1 MGFNINKENIKD
13 QKITVIG
20 LKKSGYAAAVLGHE
34 LGANILVSEINNDTE
49 IISNKNNLIKKG
61 IRVETGKH
69 SDLVYD
75 ADFWVISPGVAKDI
89 DIINQAIELKI
100 PIIGISFVS

>member
-1 MGFNINKENIKD
+1 MKFDINKENLIG

-34 LGANILVSEINNDTE
+34 LGANIFVSEINNDTE

-61 IRVETGKH
+61 IRVETVSYTH
-69 SDLVYD
+69 LTLPTILLV
-75 ADFWVISPGVAKDI
+75 
-89 DIINQAIELKI
+89 
-100 PIIGISFVS
+100 

>member
-1 MGFNINKENIKD
+1 MDFNINKENLIG

-34 LGANILVSEINNDTE
+34 LGANIFVSEINDDTE

-75 ADFWVISPGVAKDI
+75 ADFWVISPGV
-89 DIINQAIELKI
+89 
-100 PIIGISFVS
+100 STVSYTHLTLPTKA